1 MQWCMFD
8 SYAITAVLHK
18 RIRGTNLVQ
27 VLLVVLDINTILDKA
42 CAGFNISLCSINIDI
57 DDLMHATLTSIH
69 TRTRTH
75 VPPPIHKLHL

>member
-42 CAGFNISLCSINIDI
+42 CAGFNISFMFNKYRYRLIANQSTHIYLI
-57 DDLMHATLTSIH
+57 
-69 TRTRTH
+69 RTTQ
-75 VPPPIHKLHL
+75 IELFALLNAI